1 MTASTDNLL
10 AIAADLNAA
19 GKEVTITRLPARK
32 PRKGETWMRPS
43 QSGRSGSV
51 QTVRPGDGDETRA
64 ARGRGQGSGDRCIGG
79 RGVTLNPVGGIGAQ
93 MVADLDATIAAAAAQ
108 YAADRRAAARERLMD
123 RIDDALA
130 I

>member
-1 MTASTDNLL
+1 MDY
-10 AIAADLNAA
+10 
-19 GKEVTITRLPARK
+19 TIPRLPRRG

-79 RGVTLNPVGGIGAQ
+79 RGVTLNPVGGIGAK
-93 MVADLDATIAAAAAQ
+93 MVADLDTVIANAKAMHRADRIAAAR
-108 YAADRRAAARERLMD
+108 DRLAERVGHSP
-123 RIDDALA
+123 LA
-130 I
+130 CRF